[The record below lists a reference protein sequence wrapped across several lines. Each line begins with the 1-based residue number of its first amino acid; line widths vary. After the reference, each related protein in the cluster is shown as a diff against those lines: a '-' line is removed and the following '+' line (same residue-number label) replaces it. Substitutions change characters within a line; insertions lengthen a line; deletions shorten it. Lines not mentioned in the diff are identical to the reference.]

1 MKIKDTLLRTF
12 LPTSVYEKMR
22 IDALQKIYD
31 QSNNEFIKQ
40 RAANPNSV
48 PVPHSAKQEVIRHF
62 ASKYNIQV
70 FVESGTFL
78 GIMINSM
85 KGQFK
90 KLYSIELSEIL
101 YKNAIKKFENDK
113 NVNIVFG
120 DSGSM
125 LPQVIKDINEPILF
139 WLDGHYSG
147 DITAK
152 GILETP
158 IIKELKTV
166 LEHPVKNHVIVVD
179 DARLFN
185 GTRDYPTIKE
195 VQDFLAGYSKDYK
208 FEIKEDIL
216 VIHL

>member
-1 MKIKDTLLRTF
+1 MKIKETLLRTF

-31 QSNNEFIKQ
+31 QSNNEFIKL
-40 RAANPNSV
+40 RASNPNSV
-48 PVPHSAKQEVIRHF
+48 PVPHSAKQEVIRYF
-62 ASKYNIQV
+62 AKQHNIQV

-125 LPQVIKDINEPILF
+125 LPQVIKDINEPIVF

-152 GILETP
+152 GVLETP

-166 LEHPVKNHVIVVD
+166 LEHPIKNHVILVD

-185 GTRDYPTIKE
+185 GTRDYPTVKE
-195 VQDFLAGYSKDYK
+195 VQDFLAGYSKDFK

-216 VIHL
+216 VIHQ

>member
-1 MKIKDTLLRTF
+1 MKIKETLLRTF

-40 RAANPNSV
+40 RASNPNSV
-48 PVPHSAKQEVIRHF
+48 PVPHLAKQEVIRHF
-62 ASKYNIQV
+62 ANKHNIQV

-125 LPQVIKDINEPILF
+125 LPQVIKDINEPIIF

-152 GILETP
+152 GVLETP

-166 LEHPVKNHVIVVD
+166 LEHAVKNHVILVD

-185 GTRDYPTIKE
+185 GTRDYPTVKE
-195 VQDFLAGYSKDYK
+195 VQDFLSGYSKDYK

-216 VIHL
+216 VIHQ